1 MTSSITKLIE
11 NEITALINKMN
22 FKLRES
28 QHSRSISL
36 FYQNIDEA
44 DSTIRDEVISLI
56 KNNEWEKPDSQ
67 RFYESLKKSKHG
79 AMLTD
84 YTPKELSMMKLFK
97 LKGFDIGYALKKFA
111 NKGYKEIVALHN
123 NSEVGG
129 IGQILVQS
137 AIKNG
142 ACYLDHFDGML
153 SKLYGGMGFIEYNRD
168 KFDPQYDPNNAFR
181 SKYGVQDVIYRVQKN
196 CQ

>member
-1 MTSSITKLIE
+1 MTSITKLIE
-11 NEITALINKMN
+11 NEITALVSKRN
-22 FKLRES
+22 FKLKES
-28 QHSRSISL
+28 QHSRSLSL
-36 FYQNIDEA
+36 FHQIIDEE
-44 DSTIRDEVISLI
+44 DSLKRNEVISLI
-56 KNNEWEKPDSQ
+56 KNNEWEKPDSR

-84 YTPKELSMMKLFK
+84 YSPQELSMMKLFK
-97 LKGFDIGYALKKFA
+97 LKGYDIGYALKKFN
-111 NKGYKEIVALHN
+111 NKGFKEIVAVYN

-142 ACYLDHFDGML
+142 GCYLDHFDGML
-153 SKLYGGMGFIEYNRD
+153 SNLYRGMGFIEYNRD
-168 KFDPQYDPNNAFR
+168 KYDPQYDPNNAFR